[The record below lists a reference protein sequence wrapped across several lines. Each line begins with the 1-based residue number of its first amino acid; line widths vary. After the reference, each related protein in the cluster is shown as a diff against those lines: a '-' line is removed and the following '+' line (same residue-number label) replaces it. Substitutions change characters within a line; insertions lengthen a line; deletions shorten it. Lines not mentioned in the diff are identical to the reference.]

1 MRNVFFCSISIL
13 TPDHLQDLELA
24 RYRSLLVGRVQPRR
38 DVKFAKGSVESTR
51 KVPTSHYRTKHCHAA
66 VAPLVKF
73 APFLG
78 SSFGQETTFWTR
90 TQKRSR
96 AGHAHLDGFSRARE
110 LTDAA
115 AGLACAVDRGG
126 ASAHAVRCRTRN
138 AAREVAGQAKEG
150 QGEEKPWGGEDREA
164 QVEIRARGAPWEPS
178 EHAEERS
185 P

>member
-38 DVKFAKGSVESTR
+38 D
-51 KVPTSHYRTKHCHAA
+51 
-66 VAPLVKF
+66 VKF